1 MDWQAWRKAWET
13 SAPAIAGAFLFG
25 LFDLSQSGERPSVEE
40 GPGRRGILDRG
51 LAFSQGIRGAL
62 GGTPLNII
70 SAVVFRS
77 NQAKGA
83 Q

>member
-62 GGTPLNII
+62 GER
-70 SAVVFRS
+70 RS
-77 NQAKGA
+77 TL
-83 Q
+83 